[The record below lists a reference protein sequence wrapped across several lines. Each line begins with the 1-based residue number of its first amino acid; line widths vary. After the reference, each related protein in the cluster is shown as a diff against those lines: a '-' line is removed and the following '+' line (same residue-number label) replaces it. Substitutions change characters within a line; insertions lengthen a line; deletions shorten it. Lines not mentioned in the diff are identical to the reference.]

1 MVLRQH
7 CQGWGYFWDTV
18 GRNWPERPTGTL
30 PGPIKTPCLFPRRLC
45 VSFTPTWV
53 LSAGPL
59 DRLAVSPTS
68 SGVAPRPHDPTRPWV
83 LLTVAPSL
91 GAHQLLDRPI
101 RARPLSRT
109 LAPAP
114 ARSPL
119 AILSLLPVRLLL
131 PSLHPPAHGTLSSLM
146 HGPGVSTQSPVTT
159 YHGPKSPDKAGFR
172 YRSQMQQREGRPG
185 EAKLPK
191 TGSGPQTLVLWPTSS
206 PTSLPTVAL
215 SSSLASAQPSPSGL
229 PEGRLLSSPN
239 KLGQSHTLL
248 RRILV

>member
-1 MVLRQH
+1 MGPFCWTSGQDGGVTH
-7 CQGWGYFWDTV
+7 EFWDGSQT
-18 GRNWPERPTGTL
+18 
-30 PGPIKTPCLFPRRLC
+30 
-45 VSFTPTWV
+45 
-53 LSAGPL
+53 
-59 DRLAVSPTS
+59 
-68 SGVAPRPHDPTRPWV
+68 PRPHPASAHPWV
-83 LLTVAPSL
+83 LFTVAPSL

-109 LAPAP
+109 LAPVP

-119 AILSLLPVRLLL
+119 ATLFLLPVRLLL

-146 HGPGVSTQSPVTT
+146 HGPGVSTRSPVTT

-191 TGSGPQTLVLWPTSS
+191 TGFGPQTLVLWPTSS

-215 SSSLASAQPSPSGL
+215 SSSLASQHSPAHPGSHRVDSFPAQ
-229 PEGRLLSSPN
+229 R
-239 KLGQSHTLL
+239 T
-248 RRILV
+248 